1 MYTHTGIHPVRSKLQ
16 ESTLYMYIVCLERV
30 YVYTCISSTV
40 DFFCLLPS
48 QVHDSY
54 SAFRS
59 HNVDVDW
66 TIQVLPQKDTVT
78 IVFCNDY

>member
-1 MYTHTGIHPVRSKLQ
+1 
-16 ESTLYMYIVCLERV
+16 MYIVCLERV
-30 YVYTCISSTV
+30 YVHVHACTCRSSTV
-40 DFFCLLPS
+40 DLFCLLPS

-66 TIQVLPQKDTVT
+66 TIHVLPQKDTVT
-78 IVFCNDY
+78 IVFCIEMFSIYMYI